1 MGAATVKEEMRA
13 IASPQVE
20 GVKADEK
27 SDATFEFCMEEL
39 YRKLFQA
46 EESPER
52 ENTSLTRCTRSAAV
66 MSGICNPLP
75 SARSAAA

>member
-13 IASPQVE
+13 LAPQQVE
-20 GVKADEK
+20 GAKGDEK
-27 SDATFEFCMEEL
+27 SDASFEFCMEEL

-52 ENTSLTRCTRSAAV
+52 ENASLTLSTRSAAA
-66 MSGICNPLP
+66 MSGTCNPPP